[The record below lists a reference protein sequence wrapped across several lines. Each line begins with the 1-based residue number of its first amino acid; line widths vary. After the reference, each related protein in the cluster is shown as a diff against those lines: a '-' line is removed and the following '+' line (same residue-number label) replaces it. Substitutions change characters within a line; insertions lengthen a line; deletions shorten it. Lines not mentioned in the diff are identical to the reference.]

1 MMARRMGST
10 IRRSGGIML
19 AVGGAVLIVRTVPMY
34 LWPLLLGVLLIWIGW
49 QMYIFDGYYW

>member
-1 MMARRMGST
+1 MARRLGST

>member
-1 MMARRMGST
+1 MMARRLGST